1 MNERHQAGV
10 RDGIRVLIADDDH
23 LVRSGLR
30 TILESAGDIAVIA
43 EAVNG
48 GDAVDATLRHRPD
61 VVLMDVRMPGMDGL
75 TAAEELRRSGAA
87 SAIVMLTT
95 FDLDEYVHRAIRAG
109 AVGFLLK
116 DASPRELAAAVRT
129 VAAGHAMLAPTVT
142 RRLLAEFATRET
154 SVAHKAAARLE
165 ALTPREREVAE
176 AVAQGDSNV
185 QIATA
190 LGMTEATV
198 KTHVSRAL
206 AKLDLD
212 NRVQL
217 ALLIHDAAGAADPT
231 DAR

>member
-1 MNERHQAGV
+1 MTEDHRADG
-10 RDGIRVLIADDDH
+10 RDVIRVLIADDDH

-30 TILESAGDIAVIA
+30 TILESAGDISVVA
-43 EAVNG
+43 EAVDG
-48 GDAVDATLRHRPD
+48 GDAVNATLRHRPQ

-75 TAAEELRRSGAA
+75 TAAEELRRSGIEA
-87 SAIVMLTT
+87 AIVMLTT

-154 SVAHKAAARLE
+154 SMAHKAAARLE
-165 ALTPREREVAE
+165 VLTPREREVAE

-190 LGMTEATV
+190 LRMTEATV

-217 ALLIHDAAGAADPT
+217 AVLIHDAAGAGDTT
-231 DAR
+231 DTR